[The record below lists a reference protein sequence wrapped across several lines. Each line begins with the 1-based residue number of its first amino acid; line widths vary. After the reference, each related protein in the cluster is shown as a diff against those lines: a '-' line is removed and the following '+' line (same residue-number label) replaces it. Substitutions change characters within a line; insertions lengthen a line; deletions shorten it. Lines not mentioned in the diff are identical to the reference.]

1 MTELHHLSI
10 RELSAGL
17 TSKQFSSLELTQ
29 HFLARIDRI
38 DVQINSFITVTHE
51 SALASAQQ
59 ADAARANGTAGLL
72 TGIPIA
78 HKDIFCTQGVKT
90 SCGSKMLDNFI
101 APYNATVISQCNAAG
116 LVMLG
121 KTNMDEFAMGSSSES
136 SFYGATHN
144 PWQLGRVPGGSSGGS
159 AAAVAADLAPFAT
172 ATDTGGSIRQP
183 AAFCGLTGLKPTY
196 GRVSRFGMIAYA
208 SSLDQGGPIGRS
220 AEDCAYL
227 MQVMAGHDL
236 KDSTSVEQPIDDYV
250 AGLAAA
256 NADKPLQGLRIGL
269 PHQYLKDG
277 LDTDVKARVEEA
289 LKVLENLG
297 ATLVWINLTTTDAA
311 IPAYYLIAPAEASS
325 NLSRY
330 DGVRF
335 GHRCENPKD
344 LMDLYTRSRT
354 EGFGDEVQ
362 RRILVG
368 TYALSAG
375 YYDAYYLKAQKV
387 RRRIQNDFIKAFE
400 QCDVI
405 AGPTT
410 PTAAYS
416 IGAKQDPVAMYLGD
430 IYTIA
435 VNLAGLPAISAP
447 VGFDTS
453 YGGQDNAQNQCSP
466 LPVGLQLIGPYWS
479 ESKLLNIIH
488 QYQQHTDWHKQRAP
502 LALDSLSNQGVTA

>member
-1 MTELHHLSI
+1 LI
-10 RELSAGL
+10 
-17 TSKQFSSLELTQ
+17 
-29 HFLARIDRI
+29 RIDRI
-38 DVQINSFITVTHE
+38 DAQINSFISITHE

-59 ADAARANGTAGLL
+59 ADAVRAKGNAGLL

-78 HKDIFCTQGVKT
+78 HKDIFCTQGVRS

-101 APYNATVISQCNAAG
+101 APYNATVISQCNTAG

-227 MQVMAGHDL
+227 MQVMAGHDA
-236 KDSTSVEQPIDDYV
+236 KDSTSVDQPIDDYV
-250 AGLAAA
+250 AGLAAT

-269 PHQYLKDG
+269 PHEYLKDG
-277 LDTDVKARVEEA
+277 LDADVKARVHEA
-289 LKVLENLG
+289 LQVLETLG

-387 RRRIQNDFIKAFE
+387 RRLIQNDFMKAFE

-405 AGPTT
+405 AGPTA
-410 PTAAYS
+410 PTAAYG

-453 YGGQDNAQNQCSP
+453 YSGQSNCAP

-488 QYQQHTDWHKQRAP
+488 QYQQHTDWHKQRSPIASESSG
-502 LALDSLSNQGVTA
+502 AIA